1 MPAGEC
7 SRFCEDTTLLD
18 LLQGAARDDC
28 LRLRGCW
35 YRGLRRGGRH
45 SRTTTGQLGARPCI
59 WSEKEYE
66 RPPADSCFYNKVE
79 TTGCNICRRQGR
91 RVVTRRRSV
100 QASAARL
107 RPVGGARVRPTCESG
122 RGSETES
129 ALARGRPPHSHRPA
143 SPSASRCIVRQGGQ
157 GSKAC
162 RGTSRSQWPTGR
174 IAVSSS
180 GKGSRRRPA
189 SNPRHGP
196 PTRRSWWSFGILAVV
211 IAGGVVLNRV
221 LTGREDGAGT
231 EPGGYPNI
239 QRAEPGAH

>member
-1 MPAGEC
+1 MAGTPAP
-7 SRFCEDTTLLD
+7 R
-18 LLQGAARDDC
+18 RDNWGPD
-28 LRLRGCW
+28 RAS
-35 YRGLRRGGRH
+35 GLRRSTR
-45 SRTTTGQLGARPCI
+45 
-59 WSEKEYE
+59 
-66 RPPADSCFYNKVE
+66 
-79 TTGCNICRRQGR
+79 GR
-91 RVVTRRRSV
+91 RPIPAFTIRWKLQVVTFVEGKDDVLVTRRRSV